1 MVTRDS
7 GGVVGTVTA
16 GSGAFSAGSRS
27 GSPFVSADYVCAP
40 DYPRALAESAPE
52 ATARFDRLEATMT
65 TLASLVA
72 AMVQAPGFAAAASPP
87 PAPLMALPTT
97 PTPAPLLLV
106 GHGTAPPGYID
117 VGVATDGRPLWAR
130 ADEEAPVPFEALN

>member
-1 MVTRDS
+1 
-7 GGVVGTVTA
+7 
-16 GSGAFSAGSRS
+16 
-27 GSPFVSADYVCAP
+27 
-40 DYPRALAESAPE
+40 
-52 ATARFDRLEATMT
+52 MT

-72 AMVQAPGFAAAASPP
+72 VMVQAPGFAAAASPP

-106 GHGTAPPGYID
+106 GHGAAPPGYID
-117 VGVATDGRPLWAR
+117 VGVATDGRPFWTR

>member
-1 MVTRDS
+1 MAP
-7 GGVVGTVTA
+7 VGSSMPSPQA
-16 GSGAFSAGSRS
+16 QGRFQPAPAPARPLSA
-27 GSPFVSADYVCAP
+27 PTTYVRP
-40 DYPRALAESAPE
+40 TIHALAESAPE

-130 ADEEAPVPFEALN
+130 ADEEDPVPFEALN